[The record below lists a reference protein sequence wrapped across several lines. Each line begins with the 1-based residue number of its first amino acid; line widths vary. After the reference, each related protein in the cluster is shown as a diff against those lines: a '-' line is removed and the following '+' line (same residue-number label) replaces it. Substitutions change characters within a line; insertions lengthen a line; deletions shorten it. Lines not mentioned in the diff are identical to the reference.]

1 MSLRWRIMA
10 SIVFVILLTVVISVA
25 VGYCTSQSRLGVF
38 VDEIGDRQARRLAQ
52 NLSREYTTAGGWQTV
67 DRPLSEAGYIY
78 GAELP
83 RELSEEHE
91 GESLELFHRDPIR
104 VVIVGVDGR
113 VVMDNMSELLSGAAA
128 TDLDGHR
135 ETVFELTTNQPVG
148 HVYVD
153 VNHEFLS
160 RESHGFLNT
169 LLYITGIGGLLTV
182 GVGILLAAW
191 LSRRI
196 TEPVTALT
204 KATQVIAQGDT
215 THLPVTSSDEL
226 GQMSTAFNQMSS
238 SLENQ
243 RDLRRRL
250 VNDVSHELN
259 TPLSVIHLE
268 ARGLRD
274 GLQTPESAS
283 DHIIQELERLRGL
296 VTDLNSLAETDYDE
310 LGLALE
316 ASSVYELLGA
326 EMKRCRPQAQ
336 TRQIELSLQVP
347 ADLPDVDLDPM
358 RMSQAVGNVLSNAIQ
373 YTEAGGNIEVRAE
386 LENGE
391 ALAISII
398 DDGIGI
404 HASDLPHVFDR
415 FYRSDQ
421 SRSRGIGGTGLG
433 LAIARSIVEA
443 HAGTIAVAS
452 VGPGAGCHRDDSPSP
467 QQLKITLVGNERRR
481 R

>member
-25 VGYCTSQSRLGVF
+25 VGYCTTQSRLGVF
-38 VDEIGDRQARRLAQ
+38 VDEIGDRQASRLAQ

-204 KATQVIAQGDT
+204 KATQAIAQGDT

-226 GQMSTAFNQMSS
+226 GQMSAAFNQMSS

-259 TPLSVIHLE
+259 TPLSVIQLE

-274 GLQTPESAS
+274 GLQTPENAS
-283 DHIIQELERLRGL
+283 DHIVQEVERLRGL

-310 LGLALE
+310 LRLALE
-316 ASSVYELLGA
+316 ASSIYELLRA
-326 EMKRCRPQAQ
+326 EVERWRPQAQ
-336 TRQIELSLQVP
+336 TRQIELSLQAA
-347 ADLPDVDLDPM
+347 ADLPDMHLDRM
-358 RMSQAVGNVLSNAIQ
+358 RMSQAVGNVLSNAIR
-373 YTEAGGNIEVRAE
+373 YAEAGGNIGVKAE
-386 LENGE
+386 LESGE

-421 SRSRGIGGTGLG
+421 SRNHGIGGTGLG

-452 VGPGAGCHRDDSPSP
+452 DGLGQGVTVTIRLP
-467 QQLKITLVGNERRR
+467 LNM
-481 R
+481 